1 MRPFLRWAGGKRWL
15 VSTRSISVP
24 VSTRYVEPF
33 LGGGAVFFSQQAS
46 TAVLSDLNSYLINAY
61 RWMKQAP
68 DALFDLTQTHFD
80 RHSKTYFYTIRAEL
94 GSSSLVDAAA
104 FIYLNRACF
113 NGLFRVNLAGRFN
126 VPIGTKVFELR
137 SRDEFRRWSQKLKTA
152 EILIGDFEAVI
163 DRCGE
168 GDFLFVDPPYTVKHN
183 ENGFIEYNEKIF
195 GWDDQV
201 RLAACLSRAAG
212 RGAAFLLTNADHETV
227 RGLYPD
233 QFTLTSEERGSEM
246 AGKTAYRGRTTEL
259 LACSCP
265 SILQRPQAPE

>member
-15 VSTRSISVP
+15 VSRGSISLP
-24 VSTRYVEPF
+24 TATRYVEPF

-46 TAVLSDLNSYLINAY
+46 KALLSDLNSYLINAY
-61 RWMKQAP
+61 VWMQRAP
-68 DALFDLTQTHFD
+68 EALFELTQTHFD
-80 RHSKTYFYTIRAEL
+80 NHSKTYFYAIRAEL
-94 GSSSLVDAAA
+94 GASSLVDAAA
-104 FIYLNRACF
+104 FIYLNRTCF
-113 NGLFRVNLAGRFN
+113 NGLFRVNLAGKFN
-126 VPIGTKVFELR
+126 VPIGTKAFELR
-137 SRDEFRRWSQKLKTA
+137 SIDEFMDWSQKLKTA
-152 EILIGDFEAVI
+152 DILSGDFEVVI
-163 DRCGE
+163 DNCGK

-201 RLAACLSRAAG
+201 RLAACLARAAA

-233 QFTLTSEERGSEM
+233 QFALASEERGSEM

-259 LACSCP
+259 LVSSCP
-265 SILQRPQAPE
+265 TILQPKQQAD